1 MAQARD
7 QSKARKWRRLIEEQ
21 KKSGQSVTDY
31 CRQRR
36 IPVSQFY
43 WWQRQL
49 RQRDGEAQPRPAS
62 DRQRFIPVRLPAVLP
77 VVEVVHPGGCVVR
90 LPIGLDPQVLRAVL
104 DALDPAEA

>member
-1 MAQARD
+1 MAKARD
-7 QSKARKWRRLIEEQ
+7 RAKERHWLHLLEERG
-21 KKSGQSVTDY
+21 KSGLSVTEY

-49 RQRDGEAQPRPAS
+49 CQRDGEAQPRPAS